1 MSEQKSKG
9 ECPKQLGMGD
19 RRWGSYSES
28 ECSTSGYS
36 NLSSS
41 PMQCSGKLDDT
52 SSLCSSNGSSNV
64 DAIKLPK
71 PPASL
76 GRRQKRQ
83 SFHHEIF
90 ELNDLI
96 LEPIPVQPVEYNAAH
111 RNIPN
116 VALLTKDDRYEALR
130 NIDNIDNARFSFQE
144 SQQMMVSTTNP
155 FIENIPVSFSSTP
168 FLHQHRNK
176 NEISPPT
183 TDKYAA
189 ISEAINILRDNQEN
203 TCKNMNLTESMSSN
217 IEHGWSSQIL
227 NGEQSFQ

>member
-1 MSEQKSKG
+1 MSDQKSNG

-41 PMQCSGKLDDT
+41 PMQCSGKFDDT

-83 SFHHEIF
+83 GFHHEIF

-144 SQQMMVSTTNP
+144 SQQKMVSTTNP

-176 NEISPPT
+176 NEISPQG

-203 TCKNMNLTESMSSN
+203 TCKNMNLTESISSN

>member
-1 MSEQKSKG
+1 MSEQKSNS
-9 ECPKQLGMGD
+9 ECPKQFGMGD

-28 ECSTSGYS
+28 EYSTSGYS

-64 DAIKLPK
+64 DVIKLPK

-83 SFHHEIF
+83 SFNHEIF

-96 LEPIPVQPVEYNAAH
+96 LEPIPVQPEIYNTTH
-111 RNIPN
+111 LNVPN

-130 NIDNIDNARFSFQE
+130 NIDIIDNARFSFQE
-144 SQQMMVSTTNP
+144 SQQMTVPTTNP
-155 FIENIPVSFSSTP
+155 FIENIPVSFSSAS

-176 NEISPPT
+176 NEISPQG

-189 ISEAINILRDNQEN
+189 ISEAINILRDNQED
-203 TCKNMNLTESMSSN
+203 TCKNMNLTQSMSSN

-227 NGEQSFQ
+227 NGESFQ

>member
-1 MSEQKSKG
+1 MSEQKSNS

-41 PMQCSGKLDDT
+41 PMQCSRKLDDT

-83 SFHHEIF
+83 SLNHEIF

-96 LEPIPVQPVEYNAAH
+96 FEPIPVQPEEYNTSH
-111 RNIPN
+111 LNIPN
-116 VALLTKDDRYEALR
+116 AALLTKDDRYEALR
-130 NIDNIDNARFSFQE
+130 NIEIIDNARFSFQE
-144 SQQMMVSTTNP
+144 SQQMMVPTTNP
-155 FIENIPVSFSSTP
+155 FIENIPVSFSSP
-168 FLHQHRNK
+168 LFLHQRRNK
-176 NEISPPT
+176 NEISPQG

-189 ISEAINILRDNQEN
+189 ISEAINILRDNQED

-217 IEHGWSSQIL
+217 IDHGWSSQIL

>member
-1 MSEQKSKG
+1 MSEKTSNS
-9 ECPKQLGMGD
+9 ECPKQLGMDD

-28 ECSTSGYS
+28 EYSTSGYS

-76 GRRQKRQ
+76 GRRQTRQ
-83 SFHHEIF
+83 SFNHEIF

-96 LEPIPVQPVEYNAAH
+96 LEPIPVQPEEYNTTH
-111 RNIPN
+111 INVPN

-130 NIDNIDNARFSFQE
+130 NIDIIDNARFSFQE
-144 SQQMMVSTTNP
+144 SQQMTVPATNP
-155 FIENIPVSFSSTP
+155 FIENIPVSFSSTS
-168 FLHQHRNK
+168 FLHQHQNK
-176 NEISPPT
+176 NEISPQG

-189 ISEAINILRDNQEN
+189 ISEAINILRDNQED
-203 TCKNMNLTESMSSN
+203 TCKNMNLTQSMSSN

-227 NGEQSFQ
+227 NGESFQ

>member
-1 MSEQKSKG
+1 MSEQKSNNVY
-9 ECPKQLGMGD
+9 PKQLGMGD

-83 SFHHEIF
+83 GSCHEIF

-96 LEPIPVQPVEYNAAH
+96 LEPIPVQPEKYNTTH
-111 RNIPN
+111 LNMPN
-116 VALLTKDDRYEALR
+116 VALLSTDDRYEALR
-130 NIDNIDNARFSFQE
+130 NIDIIDNARFSFQE
-144 SQQMMVSTTNP
+144 SQQMIVPTTNP

-176 NEISPPT
+176 NEISPQG

-189 ISEAINILRDNQEN
+189 ISEAINILRDNQED
-203 TCKNMNLTESMSSN
+203 TCKNMNLTECMSSN

>member
-1 MSEQKSKG
+1 MSEQKSNNVY
-9 ECPKQLGMGD
+9 PKQLGMGD

-76 GRRQKRQ
+76 GRRQKKQ
-83 SFHHEIF
+83 SSYHEIF

-96 LEPIPVQPVEYNAAH
+96 LEPIPVQPEKYNTTH
-111 RNIPN
+111 LNIPN
-116 VALLTKDDRYEALR
+116 LALLTKDDRYEALR
-130 NIDNIDNARFSFQE
+130 NIDIVDNARFSFQE
-144 SQQMMVSTTNP
+144 SQQIMVPTTNP
-155 FIENIPVSFSSTP
+155 FIENISVSFSSTP

-176 NEISPPT
+176 NEISPQG

-189 ISEAINILRDNQEN
+189 ISEAINILRDNQED

>member
-1 MSEQKSKG
+1 MSEQKSNNVY
-9 ECPKQLGMGD
+9 PKQLGMGD

-83 SFHHEIF
+83 SSYHEIF
-90 ELNDLI
+90 ELNDVV
-96 LEPIPVQPVEYNAAH
+96 LEPIHVYSEKYNTTH
-111 RNIPN
+111 LNMPN
-116 VALLTKDDRYEALR
+116 VALRTTNDRYEALR
-130 NIDNIDNARFSFQE
+130 NIDIIDNARFSFQE
-144 SQQMMVSTTNP
+144 SQQMIVPTTNP

-176 NEISPPT
+176 NEISPQG

-189 ISEAINILRDNQEN
+189 ISEAINILRDNQED
-203 TCKNMNLTESMSSN
+203 TCKNMNLTECMSSN

>member
-1 MSEQKSKG
+1 MSEQKSNNVY
-9 ECPKQLGMGD
+9 PKQLGMGD

-76 GRRQKRQ
+76 GRRQKKQ
-83 SFHHEIF
+83 SSYHEIF

-96 LEPIPVQPVEYNAAH
+96 LEPIPVQPEKYNTTH
-111 RNIPN
+111 LNIPN
-116 VALLTKDDRYEALR
+116 LALLTKDDRYEALR
-130 NIDNIDNARFSFQE
+130 NIDIVDNARFSFQE
-144 SQQMMVSTTNP
+144 SQQIMVPTTNP
-155 FIENIPVSFSSTP
+155 FIENISVSFSSTP

-176 NEISPPT
+176 NEISPQG

-189 ISEAINILRDNQEN
+189 ISEAINILRDNQED

-217 IEHGWSSQIL
+217 IDHGWSSQIL
-227 NGEQSFQ
+227 NGEQSF

>member
-1 MSEQKSKG
+1 MSEQKSNNVY
-9 ECPKQLGMGD
+9 PKQLGMGD

-76 GRRQKRQ
+76 GRRQKKQ
-83 SFHHEIF
+83 SSYHEIF

-96 LEPIPVQPVEYNAAH
+96 LEPIPVQPEKYNTTH
-111 RNIPN
+111 LNIPN
-116 VALLTKDDRYEALR
+116 LALLTKDDRYEALR
-130 NIDNIDNARFSFQE
+130 NIDIVDNARFSFQE
-144 SQQMMVSTTNP
+144 SQQIMVPTTNP
-155 FIENIPVSFSSTP
+155 FIENISVSFSSTP

-176 NEISPPT
+176 NEISPQG

-189 ISEAINILRDNQEN
+189 ISEAINILRDNQED
-203 TCKNMNLTESMSSN
+203 TCKNMNLTESTSSN